1 MLCISTV
8 CSETRCSRKNT
19 TGSGIRYYCINT
31 TGLTPRCYYINTTGN
46 ETICFYIN
54 TTGGEIASSVKP
66 YVPKQHNRE

>member
-31 TGLTPRCYYINTTGN
+31 TGN

-54 TTGGEIASSVKP
+54 TTGGETASSVKP
-66 YVPKQHNRE
+66 YVTKQHNRE